1 MSQLR
6 GDFMENMAT
15 KVMDLKIKKTMENL
29 KRNNMEPFCCETSQE
44 ALELAKSLVCPGAT
58 VTHGGSET
66 LIQLGIPELLSGGDY
81 NYLDRSAEGLT
92 REQVEE
98 IYRKSYFADY
108 YFTSSNAVTE
118 TGELYNVDGNSNRV
132 SAILYGPKNVLVF
145 VGINKIVRDIN
156 EAITRVKTIAAPANT
171 LRLSC
176 DTPCAKT
183 GECVSLKSGSPLI
196 CSGCHSEQRI
206 CCNYVVSAQQ
216 RHKNRIKVIIIK
228 EQLGY

>member
-1 MSQLR
+1 M
-6 GDFMENMAT
+6 
-15 KVMDLKIKKTMENL
+15 
-29 KRNNMEPFCCETSQE
+29 
-44 ALELAKSLVCPGAT
+44 ELAKSLVCPGAT

-183 GECVSLKSGSPLI
+183 GECVSLKAVRRLFAAAVTASRESAATMLSQLSKDIKPNKGYYNQGAARLLNL
-196 CSGCHSEQRI
+196 
-206 CCNYVVSAQQ
+206 CNRVTAEILRLRPQ
-216 RHKNRIKVIIIK
+216 NRNQKFR
-228 EQLGY
+228 L